1 MIKLKQAV
9 IVEGKFDKQKL
20 AEILDAIIITTDG
33 FGVFKNREKLDLIR
47 LFAKKH
53 GVIILT
59 DSDRAGFL
67 IRNHLKGKIN
77 DGEIHNVFIPDVSGK
92 ERRKTA
98 PSADNKLGV
107 EGMESAVL
115 EKLFAPFVGASPV
128 DNRPYITRER
138 LFDDGLSGK
147 TNSADLR
154 KKLQKELN
162 LPENLSAKQLPA
174 VLNSLFTEEEYSAA
188 LTKIKGEKA

>member
-20 AEILDAIIITTDG
+20 AEILDAVIITTDG
-33 FGVFKNREKLDLIR
+33 FGVFKSREKLDLIR

-67 IRNHLKGKIN
+67 IRNHLKGQITHGN
-77 DGEIHNVFIPDVSGK
+77 VFNVFIPDVSGK
-92 ERRKTA
+92 ERRKAA

-107 EGMESAVL
+107 EGMETEVL
-115 EKLFAPFVGASPV
+115 RELFSKFSEEINATSWL
-128 DNRPYITRER
+128 TKER

-147 TNSADLR
+147 SNSAELR

-162 LPENLSAKQLPA
+162 LPENLSAKQLPS
-174 VLNSLFTEEEYSAA
+174 VLNSLFTEDEYSAA
-188 LTKIKGEKA
+188 LTKIKGG

>member
-9 IVEGKFDKQKL
+9 IVEGKYDKQKL
-20 AEILDAIIITTDG
+20 SEILDAVIITTDG
-33 FGVFKNREKLDLIR
+33 FGVFKSREKLDLIR

-67 IRNHLKGKIN
+67 IRNHLKGKITHGN
-77 DGEIHNVFIPDVSGK
+77 IHSVFIPDVVGK
-92 ERRKTA
+92 EKRKTA

-107 EGMESAVL
+107 EGMEKAVL
-115 EKLFAPFVGASPV
+115 ERLFVPFVGARTA
-128 DNRPYITRER
+128 RPYITLER

-147 TNSADLR
+147 TSSAALR

-162 LPENLSAKQLPA
+162 LPENLSTKQLPA

-188 LTKIKGEKA
+188 LTKIKGVKT

>member
-9 IVEGKFDKQKL
+9 IVEGKYDKQKL
-20 AEILDAIIITTDG
+20 AEILDAVIITTDG
-33 FGVFKNREKLDLIR
+33 FGVFKKREKLDLIR

-77 DGEIHNVFIPDVSGK
+77 DGEIHNVYIPDVFGK
-92 ERRKTA
+92 ERRKTSA
-98 PSADNKLGV
+98 SADNKIGV
-107 EGMESAVL
+107 EGIDSEVL
-115 EKLFAPFVGASPV
+115 RGLFAKFVGADSISA
-128 DNRPYITRER
+128 RYATRER

-147 TNSADLR
+147 NNSAELR
-154 KKLQKELN
+154 KKLQKALN
-162 LPENLSAKQLPA
+162 LPENLSAKQLPN
-174 VLNSLFTEEEYSAA
+174 VLNSLFTESEYTEA
-188 LTKIKGEKA
+188 LVKIKGEEA

>member
-1 MIKLKQAV
+1 MLKLKQAV
-9 IVEGKFDKQKL
+9 IVEGKYDKKKL
-20 AEILDAIIITTDG
+20 AEILDAVIITTDG
-33 FGVFKNREKLDLIR
+33 FGVFKSREKLDLIR
-47 LFAKKH
+47 IFAKKH

-77 DGEIHNVFIPDVSGK
+77 DGEIHNVFIPDVFGK

-98 PSADNKLGV
+98 ASADNKIGV
-107 EGMESAVL
+107 EGIDSEVL
-115 EKLFAPFVGASPV
+115 KELFAKYVGARTA
-128 DNRPYITRER
+128 RPYITRER

-147 TNSADLR
+147 NNSADLR
-154 KKLQKELN
+154 KKLQKALN

-174 VLNSLFTEEEYSAA
+174 VLNSLFTEEEYAEA
-188 LTKIKGEKA
+188 LSKIRGEER